1 MATVDVRGVVRAS
14 PMQIWVP
21 LIILWVIWGSTY
33 LGIALVV
40 DSMPPL
46 MATAFR
52 FIAAALILAAALAI
66 FKGPRILRVSFAEF
80 TYSILM
86 GCMLLGVGIGTL
98 ALAQRFVP
106 SGIAALLISILPLWI
121 VLLRIKSG
129 DRPSKL
135 TIAGIAVGLAGLAL
149 MLLPGGTTARSG
161 TDGDV
166 VLWSCLLL
174 VSSFFWAFFSWKST
188 SYPLPKNPLVTTL
201 YELVG
206 AGALLIGLGALGG
219 ERIHFEAFTQVS
231 WLGWVWLVIA
241 SLLGYSAYSYLIA
254 NAPMSLVSTYAYVN
268 PVIAVLLGA
277 VIIGEPI
284 TRDVVVGLTIVLGG
298 VLLVTTGE
306 RKS

>member
-1 MATVDVRGVVRAS
+1 
-14 PMQIWVP
+14 
-21 LIILWVIWGSTY
+21 
-33 LGIALVV
+33 
-40 DSMPPL
+40 
-46 MATAFR
+46 
-52 FIAAALILAAALAI
+52 
-66 FKGPRILRVSFAEF
+66 
-80 TYSILM
+80 
-86 GCMLLGVGIGTL
+86 
-98 ALAQRFVP
+98 
-106 SGIAALLISILPLWI
+106 
-121 VLLRIKSG
+121 
-129 DRPSKL
+129 
-135 TIAGIAVGLAGLAL
+135 